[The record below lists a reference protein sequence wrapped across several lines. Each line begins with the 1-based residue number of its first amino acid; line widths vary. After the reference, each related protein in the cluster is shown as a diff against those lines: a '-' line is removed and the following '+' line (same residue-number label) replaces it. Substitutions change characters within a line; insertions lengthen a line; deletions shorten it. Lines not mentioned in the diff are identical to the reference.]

1 MSAQEICMDYE
12 ASPNL
17 VHMFLHQVLELGD
30 KPFLWAKRSGKYRAM
45 SWLEAADAVGRLA
58 QALTGLGIQPGDR
71 VVLVSENR
79 PEWPIADL
87 AIMAAGG
94 ITVPAYTTNTEHDH
108 RHIINNSGA
117 KGAIVSTARLA
128 DRLLPAAHESDSL
141 KFLIA
146 MEPPELAQA
155 MNVDIHS
162 WFGLTRSSRSGM
174 DTLSTAAESL
184 NRDDTACIIYT
195 SGTGGAPKGVMLHHG
210 AILHNCRGAY
220 DALLDLG
227 LNQEVFLSFLPLSH
241 SYEHTAGLY
250 FPISIGGQ
258 IYYAEGVDSLLS
270 NLAEVHPTLMTAV
283 PRLYEM
289 MYARMMRAIETQGGY
304 KLKLFQNTLAMGDK
318 RRQQNGEL
326 SLYDALYDR
335 LLDRLVRNKI
345 RIRFGGSLKAMVSG
359 GAPLNPEIG
368 YFFTSLGL
376 RIVQGY
382 GQTEAAPLITVN
394 PPMQVKMDTV
404 GTAVTGV
411 EMRLADDG
419 EILARGEMVMQGYWG
434 NPDATAEVIQDGWL
448 HTGDIGEIDHDG
460 YLRITDRKKD
470 IIVNSGGDNLSPQRV
485 EGMLTL
491 ETEISQAMVYGD
503 RRSHLVALLVPD
515 SDWSRNWARE
525 MSLDADPHELAKDEF
540 FHKVLSE
547 AVDRVNSKLSNI
559 ERIRRFIITCEPFS
573 IENKQMT
580 PSMKIRR
587 HILKEEYGERLDAL
601 YS

>member
-1 MSAQEICMDYE
+1 MDYE

-17 VHMFLHQVLELGD
+17 VHMFHHQVLELGD

-241 SYEHTAGLY
+241 S
-250 FPISIGGQ
+250 
-258 IYYAEGVDSLLS
+258 
-270 NLAEVHPTLMTAV
+270 
-283 PRLYEM
+283 
-289 MYARMMRAIETQGGY
+289 
-304 KLKLFQNTLAMGDK
+304 
-318 RRQQNGEL
+318 
-326 SLYDALYDR
+326 
-335 LLDRLVRNKI
+335 
-345 RIRFGGSLKAMVSG
+345 
-359 GAPLNPEIG
+359 
-368 YFFTSLGL
+368 
-376 RIVQGY
+376 
-382 GQTEAAPLITVN
+382 
-394 PPMQVKMDTV
+394 
-404 GTAVTGV
+404 
-411 EMRLADDG
+411 
-419 EILARGEMVMQGYWG
+419 
-434 NPDATAEVIQDGWL
+434 
-448 HTGDIGEIDHDG
+448 
-460 YLRITDRKKD
+460 
-470 IIVNSGGDNLSPQRV
+470 
-485 EGMLTL
+485 
-491 ETEISQAMVYGD
+491 
-503 RRSHLVALLVPD
+503 
-515 SDWSRNWARE
+515 
-525 MSLDADPHELAKDEF
+525 
-540 FHKVLSE
+540 
-547 AVDRVNSKLSNI
+547 
-559 ERIRRFIITCEPFS
+559 
-573 IENKQMT
+573 
-580 PSMKIRR
+580 
-587 HILKEEYGERLDAL
+587 
-601 YS
+601 